1 MFSSKFVI
9 VHFTWFINMNK
20 CIFVVF
26 RLSVC
31 VYFLSVNSKRNLA
44 SETVFFYRLSAF
56 LKTSPTKHSQPTIY
70 AFLRY
75 AVCFETLKLRGEI
88 LCSFLVWNGFLSIN
102 SMQHKDIRIHS
113 QPKWGQRQTNCIWI
127 SHINVWNEVLTQRL
141 RIA

>member
-44 SETVFFYRLSAF
+44 SETVFFTDWVLFWKRAQLNTHSQLFMLFYGMQYALKLWNFEVKFYVLF
-56 LKTSPTKHSQPTIY
+56 LCEMDFYQSIRCSTKTSESILSQNEDKDKQT
-70 AFLRY
+70 AFESLTSTY
-75 AVCFETLKLRGEI
+75 GMKY
-88 LCSFLVWNGFLSIN
+88 W
-102 SMQHKDIRIHS
+102 HKD
-113 QPKWGQRQTNCIWI
+113 
-127 SHINVWNEVLTQRL
+127 
-141 RIA
+141 